1 MVFVYIKIYY
11 AARERARRVINKPG
25 FGKRISRRFAKNP
38 TNTTISTTAAA
49 TTANSS
55 AGAKSAG
62 GLPATASTKSNIV
75 GQSCK
80 NDTAACRNNQQH
92 QIPTISTI
100 SNNNG
105 VHQQQLIGINSS
117 ANNSTIGAEPEAT
130 AAVEACTVEA
140 SKSNTSGTIVVKK
153 RARFDLDPTTTT
165 PSENENLLPPA
176 STNHEA
182 ASGNGNVKI
191 KKSVHILSATTAS
204 LTSTGRV
211 SDPCEVTILDRPH
224 AYGACAQ
231 NGGRQPKPPRTCRSI
246 GVSTK
251 DDQPVISNS
260 ITNSSSGSNRGC
272 VSPSNGTSDTSSSAI
287 TQGLKSRLKMK
298 FKSGVSGSSSSSTS
312 CSRRR
317 PSKETREVIDMG
329 KVSAPGHNIVG
340 NNLVCKKQN
349 KFPLNGILRKKCAA
363 TTTITD
369 EYNNSVA
376 NNTTAG
382 GCNSITNQQVS
393 VGPNSTAGNSEGGT
407 TTIPNNNPAM
417 VVPKL
422 TPEQEAEKQKKAM
435 ARKKER
441 RATLILGLIM
451 GSFIACWFPFFF
463 LYSISPWC
471 PICDGNNG
479 PICVQGWGFTLAF
492 WLGYSN
498 SALNPVIY
506 TVFNKDFR
514 RAFKRI
520 LFK

>member
-38 TNTTISTTAAA
+38 TTSTAAA
-49 TTANSS
+49 S
-55 AGAKSAG
+55 AGVKSGPPPPASMAAG
-62 GLPATASTKSNIV
+62 TAPKSIGGPTCN
-75 GQSCK
+75 
-80 NDTAACRNNQQH
+80 NDASRNQQ
-92 QIPTISTI
+92 PISTI

-105 VHQQQLIGINSS
+105 MVRINSS
-117 ANNSTIGAEPEAT
+117 ANNTTIAEPEA
-130 AAVEACTVEA
+130 VEATVE
-140 SKSNTSGTIVVKK
+140 SKPTVIKK
-153 RARFDLDPTTTT
+153 RARFDLDPTTT
-165 PSENENLLPPA
+165 PAENENLLPPPAA
-176 STNHEA
+176 SNQEA
-182 ASGNGNVKI
+182 ASVK
-191 KKSVHILSATTAS
+191 KKSVHILSATTSSSAS
-204 LTSTGRV
+204 MASTGRV

-231 NGGRQPKPPRTCRSI
+231 NGGQPKPPRTCRSV

-251 DDQPVISNS
+251 DDSVINNS
-260 ITNSSSGSNRGC
+260 
-272 VSPSNGTSDTSSSAI
+272 
-287 TQGLKSRLKMK
+287 
-298 FKSGVSGSSSSSTS
+298 SSSSSTS
-312 CSRRR
+312 NRNRGCVPPSNGTTETSSSASSSTANSAAQGLRSRLKLKFKNGVSGVSSSGGRRR

-329 KVSAPGHNIVG
+329 KLSNATG
-340 NNLVCKKQN
+340 NNLACKK
-349 KFPLNGILRKKCAA
+349 KSPLNGILRKKSGNNVNADA
-363 TTTITD
+363 T
-369 EYNNSVA
+369 S
-376 NNTTAG
+376 NTGGG
-382 GCNSITNQQVS
+382 GCNSVATTGGGCSITNQVS
-393 VGPNSTAGNSEGGT
+393 VGPNSTAASEVNT
-407 TTIPNNNPAM
+407 LPNNNPPL
-417 VVPKL
+417 PKL
-422 TPEQEAEKQKKAM
+422 TPEQEAEKEKKRM

-471 PICDGNNG
+471 PICDGSNG
-479 PICVQGWGFTLAF
+479 PICVQSWGFTLAF

>member
-38 TNTTISTTAAA
+38 TNTTISTTAAVA
-49 TTANSS
+49 TTNSS
-55 AGAKSAG
+55 AGAKSG
-62 GLPATASTKSNIV
+62 GGPPAASTKSNIV
-75 GQSCK
+75 GQSCN
-80 NDTAACRNNQQH
+80 NDTAASRNNQQH

-140 SKSNTSGTIVVKK
+140 SKSNSSSATVVKK
-153 RARFDLDPTTTT
+153 RARFDLDPTNTT
-165 PSENENLLPPA
+165 PSENENLLPPMLA
-176 STNHEA
+176 STKHEA
-182 ASGNGNVKI
+182 ASGNVKI

-260 ITNSSSGSNRGC
+260 ITNSNSSSSNRGC
-272 VSPSNGTSDTSSSAI
+272 VPPSNGTSDTTSVSSSVI
-287 TQGLKSRLKMK
+287 TQGLRSRLKMK
-298 FKSGVSGSSSSSTS
+298 FKSGGGSVSGSNSSTS

-329 KVSAPGHNIVG
+329 KVSG
-340 NNLVCKKQN
+340 NNLVVCKKQN
-349 KFPLNGILRKKCAA
+349 KFPLNGILRKKCAS
-363 TTTITD
+363 TTD

-376 NNTTAG
+376 NNTNTTG

-393 VGPNSTAGNSEGGT
+393 VGPNSTVGNSEGGGT

-417 VVPKL
+417 TVVPKL

>member
-49 TTANSS
+49 ATANSS
-55 AGAKSAG
+55 AGAKSG
-62 GLPATASTKSNIV
+62 GGPPAAASTKSNIV
-75 GQSCK
+75 GQSCN
-80 NDTAACRNNQQH
+80 NDTAASRNNLQH

-105 VHQQQLIGINSS
+105 AVHQQQLIGINSS
-117 ANNSTIGAEPEAT
+117 ANNSTIGAEPPEAT

-176 STNHEA
+176 STNHEAA

-260 ITNSSSGSNRGC
+260 ITNSSSSSNRGC
-272 VSPSNGTSDTSSSAI
+272 VPSSNGTSNTSSSAI
-287 TQGLKSRLKMK
+287 TQGLRSRLKMK
-298 FKSGVSGSSSSSTS
+298 FKSGVSGSSNTS

-349 KFPLNGILRKKCAA
+349 KFPLNGILRKKCA
-363 TTTITD
+363 TTTTD

-407 TTIPNNNPAM
+407 STIPNNNPAM